1 MILLTTY
8 EFLREFPRNRQLPR
22 SEEHEHFWGNN
33 ANKHHPDAAEGGP
46 HHSVPWVGDVR
57 MY

>member
-1 MILLTTY
+1 MLTTY

-33 ANKHHPDAAEGGP
+33 TNKHHPDAAEGGP
-46 HHSVPWVGDVR
+46 HHSVPWVGDIR